1 MNNPANTGA
10 HASAV
15 SEEPGISADQSGLSS
30 VDRLV
35 LWATTALIAG
45 LSLLALVAQLHFGE
59 LIYLKRIVASL
70 AGCL

>member
-1 MNNPANTGA
+1 MNNPANIGA

-15 SEEPGISADQSGLSS
+15 SEEPEISTAQSGLSP

-45 LSLLALVAQLHFGE
+45 LSLLALAAQLRFGE
-59 LIYLKRIVASL
+59 LIYLKRIVAGL